1 MCLLVQH
8 NNAPAFTHQI
18 VVTTAVVDP
27 SVKDAVAGTSYQ
39 FERLGFF
46 VVDRDSRTDAVGGK
60 IVFNRTATLRDGAG
74 KPTTSTTNDTSS
86 TTTAKNAPGRRLVK
100 LVFKL
105 TVFNNTIHIISTVHA
120 EVVS

>member
-1 MCLLVQH
+1 MICALVQMLWH
-8 NNAPAFTHQI
+8 SHPHTWQV

-60 IVFNRTATLRDGAG
+60 LVFNRTATLRDGAG
-74 KPTTSTTNDTSS
+74 KPTTTDTTTN
-86 TTTAKNAPGRRLVK
+86 AKNAPGRRLEFVM
-100 LVFKL
+100 
-105 TVFNNTIHIISTVHA
+105 IYISLIMLLILHTLYM
-120 EVVS
+120 